1 MTILLIFTNIV
12 STIMVNTLIRN
23 MLPNFTK

>member
-12 STIMVNTLIRN
+12 STVMVNTLIRN

>member
-12 STIMVNTLIRN
+12 STAMVNTLIRN